1 MFAII
6 LCAMSAYIWGKR
18 GLFLS
23 VLGCAT
29 VHLYIK
35 YVLDLPG
42 VLS

>member
-6 LCAMSAYIWGKR
+6 LCVMSSVIWGKR

-23 VLGCAT
+23 VLGCAG

-35 YVLDLPG
+35 HVLDLPG
-42 VLS
+42 VLV

>member
-6 LCAMSAYIWGKR
+6 LCAMSAYIWGWK
-18 GLFLS
+18 GFVTS
-23 VLGCAT
+23 VVGCAS

-35 YVLDLPG
+35 HVLDLPG